1 MNIVFAASPNGTV
14 SEFTTHSRVT
24 RTTAPKGWVG
34 QPPPKHRFEHSRRPE
49 RAWRGRNKVKINT
62 IGATA
67 RETGV
72 YAGSKATDAEVARL
86 HEYRHKMQE
95 HLAQMVA
102 LGDTAVKEETMERPF
117 DIESMSRAG
126 FAELLPGKN
135 HTQAGQRAVIPMALG
150 GHRGMGANIWS
161 TNGPMKEKKHAWRYR
176 ENTISSFM
184 AAAEAGATFIEFDV
198 QVTADNHPVLFH
210 DNYLVYG
217 DSANPSSFLL
227 KDLELVHFKGAS
239 PANSTIDG
247 GSSCGMSDDE
257 VSSTLP
263 ETWPMLGGGTN
274 PSSDHDLSGNS
285 PTSIFTKT
293 DLCGGESPRT
303 LLRQQ
308 KNGIVACP
316 SDKSLSAWQ
325 VEEED
330 EFPTLL
336 EVFEKL
342 PPHIAFDIEIKMT
355 TPDSVVQTP
364 DEEISRVVNAIVHTL
379 GAIET
384 RIQLEGLPK
393 RKIMFSSFDP
403 DVCLRIKKHRPHD
416 VVMFLSGGGVDAHAD
431 PRRTSMDAAIEF
443 AASNNLQGIIV
454 DSGAL
459 FADQGAVSRARARRL
474 SVMTYGLENDDPLW
488 VVRQKD
494 LHVHGVIVDD
504 VPRVARHF
512 LGAP

>member
-1 MNIVFAASPNGTV
+1 MNIVVAASSNVSV
-14 SEFTTHSRVT
+14 SEFTKHSRVT
-24 RTTAPKGWVG
+24 PSTARDFPG
-34 QPPPKHRFEHSRRPE
+34 QPQPKHRFGHSRGSG
-49 RAWRGRNKVKINT
+49 RAWKGHFTVNNDI
-62 IGATA
+62 IGARVKGT
-67 RETGV
+67 RV
-72 YAGSKATDAEVARL
+72 YAGSKATDAQVAQL
-86 HEYRHKMQE
+86 QEYRNMMQE

-102 LGDTAVKEETMERPF
+102 MGDTMVEEETMKNP
-117 DIESMSRAG
+117 SPCRAG
-126 FAELLPGKN
+126 FAELLPGENDARQK
-135 HTQAGQRAVIPMALG
+135 AVVPMALG

-161 TNGPMKEKKHAWRYR
+161 TNGPMKEKEHAWRYR

-217 DSANPSSFLL
+217 DNANPSSFLL
-227 KDLELVHFKGAS
+227 KDLELVDFKGAS

-257 VSSTLP
+257 VTSALP
-263 ETWPMLGGGTN
+263 ETWPMLGGTN
-274 PSSDHDLSGNS
+274 PSSGHDISGGS
-285 PTSIFTKT
+285 PKSIFTKA

-355 TPDSVVQTP
+355 TPDTVVRTP

-416 VVMFLSGGGVDAHAD
+416 VVMFLSGGGVDLHAD
-431 PRRTSMDAAIEF
+431 PRRTSMDAAIDF

-459 FADQGAVSRARARRL
+459 FADQGAVSRARSRGL

-512 LGAP
+512 LGAA